1 MLFWTGTLILQ
12 KVFKNSYTLLMT
24 LNDIQQ
30 KITPIFKDYGIT
42 YAGIFGSFAR
52 GQSTEKSDV
61 DLIVRLGRPMGMFTY
76 MRFVNGLE
84 STLKRKVDVVTEK
97 SLNKH
102 VKPYIIPEIQTIYE
116 K

>member
-1 MLFWTGTLILQ
+1 
-12 KVFKNSYTLLMT
+12 MT
-24 LNDIQQ
+24 IADIQQ

-52 GQSTEKSDV
+52 GESTDKSDV

-84 STLKRKVDVVTEK
+84 STLKRKVDVVTQR
-97 SLNKH
+97 SINRR
-102 VKPYIIPEIQTIYE
+102 VRPYIVSEIKTIYE
-116 K
+116 N

>member
-1 MLFWTGTLILQ
+1 
-12 KVFKNSYTLLMT
+12 MT
-24 LNDIQQ
+24 IADIKQ
-30 KITPIFKDYGIT
+30 KITPILEEYGIT

-61 DLIVRLGRPMGMFTY
+61 DLIVRLGRPMGMFSY
-76 MRFVNGLE
+76 MKFINGLE
-84 STLKRKVDVVTEK
+84 EKLNKKVDVVTEQ

-102 VKPYIIPEIQTIYE
+102 VKPYITPDLKVIYE